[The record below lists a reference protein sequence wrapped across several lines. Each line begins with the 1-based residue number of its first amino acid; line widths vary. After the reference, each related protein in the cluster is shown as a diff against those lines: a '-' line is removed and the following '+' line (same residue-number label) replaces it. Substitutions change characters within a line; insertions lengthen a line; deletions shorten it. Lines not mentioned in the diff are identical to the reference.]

1 MNNYPI
7 HITSKVSEQQ
17 LQNGLFIFIFRASKI
32 PPHIGVIDDGKLYDI
47 TSVGPNLGLSVD
59 DFYRTI
65 NRRKTEVIFVE
76 LDKLNKE
83 ELSSVVE
90 EKVREYWKVSENTS
104 CLHPIKDFLTT
115 TYKIDVSE
123 ADFIF
128 DLLPIL
134 HDNKLI
140 TDISQVNIPEKKL
153 VDNTFYLTRYTQKD
167 IENCI
172 AALQRKERVTC

>member
-7 HITSKVSEQQ
+7 HITAEITEEQ
-17 LQNGLFIFIFRASKI
+17 LQKGLFIFIFRASKI
-32 PPHIGVIDDGKLYDI
+32 PPHIGIIAGGKLYDI
-47 TSVGPNLGLSVD
+47 TSVGPNLGLPVA

-65 NRRKTEVIFVE
+65 IRRKTEVIFIE
-76 LDKLNKE
+76 LNKLNKE
-83 ELSSVVE
+83 ELSSVIE

-104 CLHPIKDFLTT
+104 CLHPIKDFLTAI
-115 TYKIDVSE
+115 YNIDVSE

-134 HDNKLI
+134 HKNRLI
-140 TDISQVNIPEKKL
+140 ENTSQVNISEKKL
-153 VDNTFYLTRYTQKD
+153 IDNTFYLTRYTQKD